1 MKAVPTNDTIVAI
14 ATPPGS
20 GAIAVIRLSGPEAL
34 VVADRVFKG
43 RTSLAGVPG
52 ATVHHGFIVN
62 GEGERVDE
70 VLATVFRAPHSYT
83 GEDLVEVGCHGG
95 RDVSSRVLVAL
106 VEAGGRNA
114 GPGEFTRRAFL
125 NGKMDLSQAE
135 AVMGLIA
142 AESRAAG
149 RVSLAQLEG
158 RLGRRVS
165 ELRRLLLDLCA
176 LLELEL
182 ELDFVEEGLT
192 LLARP
197 EIELRLKATAG
208 EIGCMSATYSSGRL
222 LRDGAGVVLLG
233 KPNAGKSS
241 LFNALLREARAIV
254 TPHPGTT
261 RDLLEESLV
270 LRGIPVRLHDTAGLR
285 DSQEPAEKE
294 GVKRAISAATG
305 ADVLI
310 VVIDPEDLPELNEL
324 TSLRRR
330 ITPGQKVIWAI
341 NKQDKWK
348 TGEGPSFTGA
358 QEGEP
363 IVPISA
369 LTGAGLPDLEEAL
382 ISSLSTGEIPT
393 ESITITSE
401 RHSKALKGSLR
412 CLDSALEALQG
423 GLSNEFVSVDV
434 KEAAD
439 LLAEITGEIT
449 SDEVLN
455 SIFERFCIGK

>member
-20 GAIAVIRLSGPEAL
+20 GAIAVIRLSGPAAL
-34 VVADRVFKG
+34 VVADRAFKG

-52 ATVHHGFIVN
+52 STVHHGFIVN
-62 GEGERVDE
+62 GAGERVDE

-165 ELRRLLLDLCA
+165 ELRRSLLDLCA
-176 LLELEL
+176 LLEL

-208 EIGCMSATYSSGRL
+208 EIECMSATYSSGRL

-233 KPNAGKSS
+233 RPNAGKSS

-270 LRGIPVRLHDTAGLR
+270 LRGIPIRLHDTAGLR
-285 DSQEPAEKE
+285 DSQEPAEME
-294 GVKRAISAATG
+294 GVRRGISAATG
-305 ADVLI
+305 ADILI
-310 VVIDPEDLPELNEL
+310 VVIDPEDVPELNEI
-324 TSLRRR
+324 TSLRGR

-348 TGEGPSFTGA
+348 TGAGPIFTGA
-358 QEGEP
+358 QEGEQ

-369 LTGAGLPDLEEAL
+369 LTGAGLHDLEEAL
-382 ISSLSTGEIPT
+382 ISSVSTGEIPI

-401 RHSKALKGSLR
+401 RHFKALKDSLR
-412 CLDSALEALQG
+412 CLDSALEAHQG
-423 GLSNEFVSVDV
+423 GLSNEFISVDV